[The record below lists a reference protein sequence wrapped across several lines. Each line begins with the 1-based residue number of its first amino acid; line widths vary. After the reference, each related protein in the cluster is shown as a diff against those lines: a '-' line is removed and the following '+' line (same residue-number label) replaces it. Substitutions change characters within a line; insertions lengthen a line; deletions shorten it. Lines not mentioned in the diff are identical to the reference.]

1 MEKEKIIRAE
11 VINLHPAMH
20 AFTNSFIISNP
31 VQNYTVNLTT
41 VLRIPLKTHVSL
53 QEKWLSQPQKG
64 ILVSWCHK
72 LMEFFRLLWRNV
84 NAYKKDRKCFKIL
97 QTN

>member
-11 VINLHPAMH
+11 VINLHPAMR

-41 VLRIPLKTHVSL
+41 VLRILLKTHVSL
-53 QEKWLSQPQKG
+53 REK
-64 ILVSWCHK
+64 
-72 LMEFFRLLWRNV
+72 
-84 NAYKKDRKCFKIL
+84 
-97 QTN
+97 